1 MKERTENGAT
11 PATATVAKLKNTSG
25 SKLNKMLGSDRRT
38 RSSPGTCTPTLL
50 RHQTCQARLEGS

>member
-50 RHQTCQARLEGS
+50 RH